1 MRKNKK
7 GFPLMAAGLLLI
19 AAALFLTLYNLWDER
34 RAGSEAG
41 EILEQIGQVIP
52 AETPADVPADAPAD
66 NVPPPAEEELPAY
79 VLNPGMEMPVVL
91 IDGSYYIG
99 VLSIPALALELPVME
114 EWSYPNLKTA
124 PCRYAGS
131 VYKDD
136 MVIAGHNY
144 KTHFGPLKNLSL
156 GDSVFFTDTDGNVFS
171 YRVVEL
177 ETLPPTAVE
186 DMKTGDWDLTLF
198 TCTYGGQSRVTVRC
212 EKTD

>member
-1 MRKNKK
+1 MKKNKK
-7 GFPLMAAGLLLI
+7 GLLLMGFGLLLI

-41 EILEQIGQVIP
+41 EILEQIAQVIP
-52 AETPADVPADAPAD
+52 AETPANDPVGEA
-66 NVPPPAEEELPAY
+66 PPPAAEDQPAY
-79 VLNPGMEMPVVL
+79 VLNPGMEMPVIT
-91 IDGSYYIG
+91 IDGSDYIG
-99 VLSIPALALELPVME
+99 VLTIPALGLELPVMS
-114 EWSYPNLKTA
+114 EWSYPNLKLA

-144 KTHFGPLKNLSL
+144 KTHFGPLKNLSPGNAVL
-156 GDSVFFTDTDGNVFS
+156 FTDVDGNVFS
-171 YRVVEL
+171 YEVVEL
-177 ETLPPTAVE
+177 ETLQPTAVE

-212 EKTD
+212 ERAD